1 MNHTYN
7 FSAGPAMIPA
17 RVLQQVRDDLPDWQ
31 GHGSSVMEISHR
43 SSAFVT
49 LARAVEE
56 DLRALLEIPAN
67 YRVLFL
73 QGGATQQ
80 FVQVPMNLVAP
91 GQSAD
96 YLITGAWSAKA
107 AEHAAA
113 VATVRT
119 AAQGADGF
127 RAIPAR
133 DSWQL
138 DADAAYLHYTSNETI
153 HGVQFQGVPDVD
165 VPLVVDMSSDILSG
179 PLDVSRF
186 GLIYA
191 CAQKNIG
198 PSGLTL
204 VIIRDDL
211 LARSS
216 AAMPAVFSFS
226 AQAAQNSMLNT
237 PNTFAWYVAGLVFR
251 WLQEQGGLMAMD
263 RRNRDKAKLLY
274 DCVDASSFY
283 VNQVDPGVRSLM
295 NVPFQLADPALD
307 GRFLEQATAAGLTGL
322 KGHRA
327 VGGMRAS
334 IYNAMPLAGV
344 QALVDFMV
352 DFERRN
358 G

>member
-1 MNHTYN
+1 
-7 FSAGPAMIPA
+7 MIPEA
-17 RVLQQVRDDLPDWQ
+17 VLQQVRDDLPDWQ

-43 SSAFVT
+43 SSAFVA
-49 LARAVEE
+49 LARAAEE
-56 DLRALLEIPAN
+56 DLRTLLAIPAG
-67 YRVLFL
+67 YSVLFL

-80 FVQVPMNLVAP
+80 FVQVPMNLVAA

-107 AEHAAA
+107 AEQAAA

-119 AAQGADGF
+119 AAHGADGF
-127 RAIPAR
+127 HSIPAR
-133 DSWQL
+133 DTWQL

-153 HGVQFQGVPDVD
+153 HGVQFQDVPDVSA
-165 VPLVVDMSSDILSG
+165 PLVVDMSSDILSA

-204 VIIRDDL
+204 VIVRDDL

-216 AAMPAVFSFS
+216 SALPSVFSFS

-251 WLQEQGGLMAMD
+251 WLQEQGGLAAIAQ
-263 RRNRDKAKLLY
+263 RNREKARLLY
-274 DCVDASSFY
+274 DCVDASDFY
-283 VNQVDPGVRSLM
+283 VNQVEPGVRSLM
-295 NVPFQLADPALD
+295 NVPFQLANPAMD
-307 GRFLEQATAAGLTGL
+307 GRFLEQATAAGLAGL
-322 KGHRA
+322 KGHRS

-334 IYNAMPLAGV
+334 IYNAMPLSGV
-344 QALVDFMV
+344 QTLVDFMV

>member
-1 MNHTYN
+1 MNHSYN
-7 FSAGPAMIPA
+7 FSAGPAMMPKA
-17 RVLQQVRDDLPDWQ
+17 VLQQVRDDLPDWQ

-43 SSAFVT
+43 SSAFVA
-49 LARAVEE
+49 LAQRAEE
-56 DLRALLEIPAN
+56 DLRALLEIPAG
-67 YRVLFL
+67 YSVLFL

-80 FVQVPMNLVAP
+80 FVQVPMNLVAD

-96 YLITGAWSAKA
+96 YVITGAWSSKA
-107 AEHAAA
+107 AEHAEA

-119 AAQGADGF
+119 AAQGPEGY
-127 RAIPAR
+127 RSLPAR

-138 DADAAYLHYTSNETI
+138 DTDAAYLHYTSNETI
-153 HGVQFQGVPDVD
+153 HGVQFQAVPQVD

-204 VIIRDDL
+204 VIVRDEL

-216 AAMPAVFSFS
+216 ATMPAVFSYA
-226 AQAAQNSMLNT
+226 AQAAQQSMLNT
-237 PNTFAWYVAGLVFR
+237 PNTFGWYVAGLVFR
-251 WLQEQGGLMAMD
+251 WLQEQGGLSAID
-263 RRNRDKAKLLY
+263 QHNRDKAKLLY
-274 DCVDASSFY
+274 GCVDRSGFY
-283 VNQVDPGVRSLM
+283 VNRVDPDVRSLM
-295 NVPFQLADPALD
+295 NVPFQLADAGLE
-307 GRFLEQATAAGLTGL
+307 GRFLEQAKAAGLTGL

-334 IYNAMPLAGV
+334 IYNAMPQAGV